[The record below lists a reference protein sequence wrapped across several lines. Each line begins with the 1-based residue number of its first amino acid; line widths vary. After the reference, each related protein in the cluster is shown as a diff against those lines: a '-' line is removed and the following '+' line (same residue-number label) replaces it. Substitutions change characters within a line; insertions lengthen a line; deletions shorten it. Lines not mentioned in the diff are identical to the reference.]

1 MILWNFIMI
10 LWNLICLLI
19 LLSSQFKLHNSL
31 SFSPRYSSAQ
41 HMWCFMEEGVLVA
54 KCIVY
59 SLFCGLEA
67 PLIPSIWSVWTSAE
81 WKLPWCFLGPA
92 LCLPQCRSCPCTY
105 LLEHFSLET
114 QCLLKRGSCPHV
126 LFPEC
131 FVICVVQD
139 AHLSGLLASNLFWW
153 GTFPQV
159 SLGA

>member
-1 MILWNFIMI
+1 
-10 LWNLICLLI
+10 
-19 LLSSQFKLHNSL
+19 
-31 SFSPRYSSAQ
+31 
-41 HMWCFMEEGVLVA
+41 MWCFMEEGVLVA

-81 WKLPWCFLGPA
+81 WKLPWCLLGPA

-159 SLGA
+159 SLGAYFLLLQSASYPPSWLFELLSFTVWKLPSSVAF